1 MLLEHLR
8 LQPQTTISELAALL
22 GLTEDGVNYHLRQL
36 QKKGLRQRVGG
47 RKSGRWEVLV
57 AEDVT

>member
-8 LQPQTTISELAALL
+8 LQPQTTISELATRL
-22 GLTEDGVNYHLRQL
+22 GLSADGVNYHLRKL
-36 QKKGLRQRVGG
+36 QKEGRLRRVGG

-57 AEDVT
+57 P